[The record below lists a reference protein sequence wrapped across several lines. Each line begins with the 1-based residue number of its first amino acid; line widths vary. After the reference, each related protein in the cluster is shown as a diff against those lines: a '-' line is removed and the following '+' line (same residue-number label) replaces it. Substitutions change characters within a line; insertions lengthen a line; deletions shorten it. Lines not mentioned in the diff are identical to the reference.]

1 MNTVFKIGYINH
13 ADTAVLSASGQV
25 GTKPVTLLVDPHP
38 ARRWSAGLT
47 TSAWIN
53 MAWAEPRPIDCV
65 ALMGCSHSAAGR
77 CRVTASDSSGG
88 TDLYD
93 SGDLPAQVD
102 PRFGYLIHVLPAP
115 VTTRS
120 VRLYLTDPSVP
131 EVRGGRLFAGPLWTP
146 QYGPTVGLEFGRAPL
161 STQTVGRAGQTFI
174 DRRGNPRATSFTLGV
189 VTLAEERTHLRE
201 MQRLCANSDDMLVI
215 FDTSDPNPG
224 DVSIWGIA
232 KDLQRPRRDLP
243 RYHSNAFAITERL

>member
-1 MNTVFKIGYINH
+1 MNTRFKIGYINH

-47 TSAWIN
+47 TAAWIN
-53 MAWAEPRPIDCV
+53 MAWAEPRPIGCV
-65 ALMGCSHSAAGR
+65 ALMGSSHSAGGR
-77 CRVTASDSSGG
+77 CWVTASDTSGG
-88 TDLYD
+88 ADLYD
-93 SGDLPAQVD
+93 SGDVPAQVD
-102 PRFGYLIHVLPAP
+102 PRFGYLIHVLPSP

-120 VRLYLTDPSVP
+120 LRLYLSDPTVP

-146 QYGPTVGLEFGRAPL
+146 RYGPTVGLEFGRAPL
-161 STQTVGRAGQTFI
+161 STQTVGRAGQTFV

-189 VTLAEERTHLRE
+189 VTLEEERTHLRE

-215 FDTSDPNPG
+215 FDSSDPNPG